1 MRCPVTVQPIDK
13 QRVGRVI
20 LALLDGD
27 TDKAESVV
35 AEAINDNRL
44 LEYSDALL
52 GALGGHLRLAYGL
65 DGTRQ
70 WANDWILQAHID
82 EQGSD

>member
-1 MRCPVTVQPIDK
+1 MTVLPIDK

-27 TDKAESVV
+27 TDKAAGVV
-35 AEAINDNRL
+35 AEAMADDRL
-44 LEYSDALL
+44 LEYADALL

-70 WANDWILQAHID
+70 WANDWILKAHQED
-82 EQGSD
+82 QQN

>member
-1 MRCPVTVQPIDK
+1 MIQPTDK

-27 TDKAESVV
+27 GDKALAVINE
-35 AEAINDNRL
+35 AETDDRL
-44 LEYSDALL
+44 IDYAEALL
-52 GALGGHLRLAYGL
+52 GAFLAVMRLNYGL

-70 WANDWILQAHID
+70 WANDWILKAHID
-82 EQGSD
+82 TED